1 MGGSREGTVLQPVW
15 SLGVTK
21 ASFKVHTLFLLLHQN
36 ICPAAVNKIKI
47 YPIQVLQTQ
56 CSDHLPE
63 RISIFGKPGGNTSH
77 ILIAG

>member
-1 MGGSREGTVLQPVW
+1 MLQPVW

-36 ICPAAVNKIKI
+36 ICPAAVNKIKM

-56 CSDHLPE
+56 YGDPLRKELAYSE
-63 RISIFGKPGGNTSH
+63 NQEET
-77 ILIAG
+77 LIAY